1 MPELPLTALVFKE
14 ALRLYP
20 PLPTIP
26 RQAIQDCE
34 FEGYAIRRGEQVH
47 VSPYFCHRLANIWTE
62 PERFDPERFN
72 KERAEDKQ
80 HRHAWI
86 PFGGGAHKCL
96 GLKFAELQVK
106 LVLFHILR
114 SYQLQVPTDY
124 QMPYQPVPIGKP
136 TDALPLQLLPI
147 N

>member
-1 MPELPLTALVFKE
+1 LPLTALVFKE

-26 RQAIQDCE
+26 RHAIQDCE
-34 FEGYAIRRGEQVH
+34 FEGYQIKRGEQVH
-47 VSPYFCHRLANIWTE
+47 VSPYFCHRLDSIWSN
-62 PERFDPERFN
+62 PQDFDPERFN
-72 KERAEDKQ
+72 KERGEDKQ

-106 LVLFHILR
+106 LVLFHILKNH
-114 SYQLQVPTDY
+114 QLQVAADY
-124 QMPYQPVPIGKP
+124 QMPYQPAPIGKP
-136 TDALPLQLLPI
+136 SDNLPIQLLPR